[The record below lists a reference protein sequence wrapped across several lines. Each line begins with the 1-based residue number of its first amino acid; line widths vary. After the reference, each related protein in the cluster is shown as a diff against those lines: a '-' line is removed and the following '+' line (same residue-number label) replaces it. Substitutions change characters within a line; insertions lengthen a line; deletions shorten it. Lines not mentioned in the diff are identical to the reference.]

1 MLNAKSHMPNRTR
14 GGVIR
19 TACLALCILHLA
31 VLAGACA
38 KAQAKASPEG
48 PPLNV
53 PAPPPR
59 VLAPVEEPLAENP
72 PATPEPAPPPPRT
85 AARPATPPPRRQPTT
100 TSTTPDTEAK
110 PPETPPAAGP
120 VVTEAPAAPRPVP
133 TQADVAADKKVRDVM
148 RKWETDLK
156 RVDYKKLSAEGRAQY
171 EASKRFNDQ
180 AEQALKDHN
189 YAFAATLA
197 DKAAALAAELL
208 GR

>member
-1 MLNAKSHMPNRTR
+1 MPKDGRS
-14 GGVIR
+14 GVLR
-19 TACLALCILHLA
+19 AVVFAFCLLHLA
-31 VLAGACA
+31 FLPAACA
-38 KAQAKASPEG
+38 KAQAKASPDG

-72 PATPEPAPPPPRT
+72 PTTPEPAPPPPRT
-85 AARPATPPPRRQPTT
+85 AARPATPPPRRPPTT
-100 TSTTPDTEAK
+100 TATTPTPEPEVK
-110 PPETPPAAGP
+110 PETPAAPAT
-120 VVTEAPAAPRPVP
+120 VTEAPAAPRPVP

-148 RKWETDLK
+148 RKWEADLK
-156 RVDYKKLSAEGRAQY
+156 RVDYKKLSADGRAQY

-180 AEQALKDHN
+180 AEQALKDRN

-197 DKAAALAAELL
+197 DKAAALATELL